1 MATLWYMF
9 VCFCWW
15 SLVNSDVL
23 QENLSN
29 KSESH
34 SSEISAVLNHL
45 NSSPFKVYNYN
56 KATLLNAQTK
66 ADIIELILDIDVDC
80 INKYPNVP
88 CGEKVVTCHAFVRNT
103 PEEGS
108 KVLTDVNCKPKPE
121 IIVDEPVYDSP
132 TNPTEVNTNE
142 PTPIVLSN
150 EAVSSEVGEHFVAVR
165 KDSVPCLGCPFDLN
179 TNAEG
184 VDELIDVALEHIQTE
199 RAKKHALV
207 KVLRLQ
213 QQVVTGVKYILTA
226 EFAPT
231 LCEKSANLDASSCPR
246 DTNAET
252 TICEITYL
260 HKPWISKAKHVI
272 KNNCTVS
279 QEYVRPDIRKSD
291 IKNGAIDEMT
301 PSRLAD
307 LESQIIVDVEPEI
320 GAPSTAE
327 SHPQV
332 ESKLEFDLF
341 QTPESLT
348 VSEDPAFTA
357 GVTVEE
363 PAPTEEHVSR
373 LKRDESSEE
382 TKKDSSSESV
392 ETAANQTKATKTSS
406 SEENSSEEVL
416 RPKRAIRQLEKI
428 SPDEKGLVKNL
439 ADFAANALDSI
450 DDDNN
455 KRIILQIL
463 GAKKM
468 VGDDGVYYHII
479 MRMGVSRCLEDSP
492 INPYENCKDKLFENY
507 TKICKVQ
514 VYVNDD
520 FGSKKVVK
528 SQCQN
533 IKRDKNDNN
542 RTNYSRYK
550 RDGLGAPN
558 RIDKNSEKIRQFV
571 KEGINGFNANYNSKN
586 NKVKPVEVVSA
597 TTQVVAGTLYKITT
611 KISESDCSK
620 NDNKDLDD
628 CNILEGASPK
638 TCELEVW
645 EKLWENFRQFTIKC
659 EGDEQSIKFQTSP
672 KNRAKRQAP
681 GGESPVTKDNEYV
694 VKYLEAALNQLDSE
708 SPHENKFKVHEFI
721 SATSQTVS
729 GHIYRIKTKVV
740 LSDCKKTASTERGQC
755 GTLKDAKPK
764 TCKFEVFEQ
773 TWVPNSRRIKTDC
786 DKERRK
792 RKTLDGGITE
802 VDKDD
807 DEVKTFVREGLLNL
821 NTHLTTSNK
830 VKPVEVVSASV
841 QVVAGSLHRIK
852 VKISESDCS
861 RNDQKDFEQCNVLE
875 GASPKLCEMEVW
887 DKPWEDFR
895 RYTIK
900 CEGENKK
907 HQFTLNP
914 NKRTKR
920 QVPRGESP
928 VAKDNEYVI
937 KYLEAALNQL
947 DAESEH
953 ENKFKVHEF
962 ISATSQIVSG
972 HIYRINA
979 KVILSDCKKTVSTE
993 RGQCGTLKDA
1003 KPKTCKF
1010 EVFEQLWVPNSRQ
1023 IKTDCH
1029 KERRKRQTLPGG
1041 IKEVDKN
1048 NDEVKTFV
1056 HEGLLNLNT
1065 HLTTSNKVKPVE
1077 VVSASVQVVA
1087 GSLHRIKVKI
1097 SESDCSRNDQKDFEQ
1112 CNVLEGASPKL
1123 CEMEVWD
1130 KPWEDFRRYTIKCE
1144 GENKKHQFTLNPNKR
1159 TKRQVRGGESPV
1171 AKDNEYV
1178 IKYLEAALNQL
1189 DAESEHE
1196 NKFKVHEFISA
1207 TSQIVSGH
1215 IYRIKA
1221 KVILSDCK
1229 KSISTERGQCGTL
1242 KDAKPK
1248 TCKFEVFE
1256 QLWVPNSR
1264 QIKTEC
1270 DGKRVKRQR
1279 SEKPHSVRSKRQ
1291 SIPGGATEIDKK
1303 SDKVKQYVRE
1313 SLTHLNTQLT
1323 SSNKVKPV
1331 EVLSATSQVVA
1342 GTIHRIKVKI
1352 SESDCSKDDEKDFD
1366 ECNIREG
1373 ASPKICE
1380 VKVWDK
1386 PWQNFRQY
1394 NITCEGE
1401 DHHYTF
1407 ETKPGK
1413 TKRSAELDN
1422 LLGCDDREYH
1432 LSLFTDFLK
1441 KYNKK
1446 YHKKEYKYRFNVFV
1460 QNLMQIRV
1468 LNTFE
1473 QGTATYGITRFADMT
1488 QKEFSRSLGLRTDL
1502 RNENETPFA
1511 QAKIPN
1517 IELPKE
1523 FDWRKKNVVTEVKNQ
1538 EQCGSCWAFSVT
1550 GNVEGQYALRH
1561 GKLLEFSEQELVDCD
1576 TDDQGCNGG
1585 LMDTAYRSIEKIGG
1599 LETEQ
1604 DYPYDAEDEKCH
1616 FNRTLAR
1623 VQVTG
1628 ALNISHNETDMA
1640 KWLVANGPISIA
1652 INANAMQFY
1661 MGGVSHPFKF
1671 LCSPKNLDHGV
1682 LIVGYGVHNYP
1693 LFKKSL
1699 PYWIVKN
1706 SWGTGWG
1713 EQGYYRVYRGDGTC
1727 GLNQTPSSA
1736 IVA

>member
-1 MATLWYMF
+1 MATLRYVF

-23 QENLSN
+23 HENS
-29 KSESH
+29 SESH

-45 NSSPFKVYNYN
+45 NASPFKVYNYN
-56 KATLLNAQTK
+56 KATLLSAQTK
-66 ADIIELILDIDVDC
+66 ADIIELILDINVDC

-88 CGEKVVTCHAFVRNT
+88 CSEKIVTCHAFVRNT

-121 IIVDEPVYDSP
+121 IIIDEVYDSP
-132 TNPTEVNTNE
+132 INLTDVNTDE
-142 PTPIVLSN
+142 PKPIMLSN
-150 EAVSSEVGEHFVAVR
+150 EAVSSEVGEHFVAVK
-165 KDSVPCLGCPFDLN
+165 KDSVPCLGCPFDLS

-184 VDELIDVALEHIQTE
+184 VDELIDVALEHIETE
-199 RAKKHALV
+199 RPKKQALV

-226 EFAPT
+226 EFAST
-231 LCEKSANLDASSCPR
+231 ICVKGVTDDLSLCPR
-246 DTNAET
+246 DTEIGT

-272 KNNCTVS
+272 KNNCTIS
-279 QEYVRPDIRKSD
+279 QEYVKADTRKSD
-291 IKNGAIDEMT
+291 ISNEIDVTGKRTKLIDTPNFDKMAENGAIDEMT

-307 LESQIIVDVEPEI
+307 LESQIIADVKSEI
-320 GAPSTAE
+320 IVPSTVE

-348 VSEDPAFTA
+348 VYEAPAFTTS
-357 GVTVEE
+357 VTMEE
-363 PAPTEEHVSR
+363 PTPTEEEASR
-373 LKRDESSEE
+373 LKRDEGI
-382 TKKDSSSESV
+382 KQDSSSESV
-392 ETAANQTKATKTSS
+392 EMSAKQSQATSS

-416 RPKRAIRQLEKI
+416 RPRRAIRQLEKI

-439 ADFAANALDSI
+439 ADFAANALDNI

-468 VGDDGVYYHII
+468 VGDDGIYYHII
-479 MRMGVSRCLEDSP
+479 MRMGISRCLEDSP

-550 RDGLGAPN
+550 RDVLVGAPN
-558 RIDKNSEKIRQFV
+558 RIDKNNEKIQQYV
-571 KEGINGFNANYNSKN
+571 KEGINGFNANYNNNN
-586 NKVKPVEVVSA
+586 NKVKPVEVISA
-597 TTQVVAGTLYKITT
+597 TTQVVAGTLYKITV

-620 NDNKDLDD
+620 NDNKDLDE

-645 EKLWENFRQFTIKC
+645 DKPWENFRQFTIKC
-659 EGDEQSIKFQTSP
+659 EGDEQKIKFQTNP

-681 GGESPVTKDNEYV
+681 GGQIPVTKDNEYV
-694 VKYLEAALNQLDSE
+694 VKYLEAALSQLDAN
-708 SPHENKFKVHEFI
+708 SPHENKFKVHEFL

-740 LSDCKKTASTERGQC
+740 LSDCKKSVSTERSQC
-755 GTLKDAKPK
+755 GTLQDAKPK

-786 DKERRK
+786 DKERTK
-792 RKTLDGGITE
+792 RQDLDGGIYD
-802 VDKDD
+802 VDKDN
-807 DEVKTFVREGLLNL
+807 DEVKKFVREGLLNL
-821 NTHLTTSNK
+821 NTHLTTNNK
-830 VKPVEVVSASV
+830 VKPVEVVSATG
-841 QVVAGSLHRIK
+841 QVVAGIVHRIK

-887 DKPWEDFR
+887 DKPWEGFR

-900 CEGENKK
+900 CEGENKQ
-907 HQFTLNP
+907 HQFVLNP
-914 NKRTKR
+914 NRRSKRHTLGGELPVTKDDEF
-920 QVPRGESP
+920 V
-928 VAKDNEYVI
+928 V

-962 ISATSQIVSG
+962 ISATSQTVSG
-972 HIYRINA
+972 HIYRIKA
-979 KVILSDCKKTVSTE
+979 KVILSDCKKTISSE
-993 RGQCGTLKDA
+993 RDHCSTLKDA

-1010 EVFEQLWVPNSRQ
+1010 EVFEQLWVPNSRK
-1023 IKTDCH
+1023 IKTDC
-1029 KERRKRQTLPGG
+1029 
-1041 IKEVDKN
+1041 D
-1048 NDEVKTFV
+1048 
-1056 HEGLLNLNT
+1056 
-1065 HLTTSNKVKPVE
+1065 S
-1077 VVSASVQVVA
+1077 
-1087 GSLHRIKVKI
+1087 
-1097 SESDCSRNDQKDFEQ
+1097 
-1112 CNVLEGASPKL
+1112 
-1123 CEMEVWD
+1123 
-1130 KPWEDFRRYTIKCE
+1130 
-1144 GENKKHQFTLNPNKR
+1144 
-1159 TKRQVRGGESPV
+1159 
-1171 AKDNEYV
+1171 
-1178 IKYLEAALNQL
+1178 
-1189 DAESEHE
+1189 
-1196 NKFKVHEFISA
+1196 
-1207 TSQIVSGH
+1207 
-1215 IYRIKA
+1215 
-1221 KVILSDCK
+1221 
-1229 KSISTERGQCGTL
+1229 
-1242 KDAKPK
+1242 
-1248 TCKFEVFE
+1248 
-1256 QLWVPNSR
+1256 
-1264 QIKTEC
+1264 
-1270 DGKRVKRQR
+1270 KRVKRQR
-1279 SEKPHSVRSKRQ
+1279 SESVFNAHTRRSKRQ
-1291 SIPGGATEIDKK
+1291 SIPGGATEIDKR
-1303 SDKVKQYVRE
+1303 SDKVKQYVQE

-1342 GTIHRIKVKI
+1342 GTIHRIKIKI
-1352 SESDCSKDDEKDFD
+1352 SESDCSKDDEKDFN

-1413 TKRSAELDN
+1413 AKRDADFDN
-1422 LLGCDDREYH
+1422 LLGRDDRKYH
-1432 LSLFTDFLK
+1432 LSLFTDFLT

-1473 QGTATYGITRFADMT
+1473 QGTATYGITKFADMT
-1488 QKEFSRSLGLRTDL
+1488 QKEFSRSLGLRMDL
-1502 RNENETPFA
+1502 RNENEAPFA
-1511 QAKIPN
+1511 QAKIPDV
-1517 IELPKE
+1517 ELPTE
-1523 FDWRKKNVVTEVKNQ
+1523 FDWRKKGVVTEVKNQ

-1550 GNVEGQYALRH
+1550 GNLEGQYALKH

-1623 VQVTG
+1623 VQVTS

-1671 LCSPKNLDHGV
+1671 LCNPKNLDHGV